1 MSLNAFPLW
10 WGKKPL
16 TVFGVLRNLLDPFV
30 SFTGSLRFS
39 TVFCQWSEEPLIS
52 ALIFSFLLWQM
63 NSQIHKLWQICN
75 LIDIH
80 IIIQRCKISFISTQL
95 CFEWLFMCIVYA
107 FVNHH
112 YEYAPIHKWVAI
124 CKCRFKIYTFPHQIS
139 DISDCHVLHI
149 ISKTH
154 LK

>member
-1 MSLNAFPLW
+1 MSNLILIHKIWFTTLKIKRLVWRSSDCHAGGTLW
-10 WGKKPL
+10 RTSRHHFERASVIMLCTQWSSIYNLSVSQCLSPVMGEGTIDSL
-16 TVFGVLRNLLDPFV
+16 WSSCRNLLDPFV

-80 IIIQRCKISFISTQL
+80 IIIQG
-95 CFEWLFMCIVYA
+95 
-107 FVNHH
+107 
-112 YEYAPIHKWVAI
+112 
-124 CKCRFKIYTFPHQIS
+124 
-139 DISDCHVLHI
+139 
-149 ISKTH
+149 SKYH
-154 LK
+154 S